1 MEIKFNNRQELKK
14 YLDYLEGIEIEDI
27 FKYDYIV
34 NCYDRDNYM
43 ELFLDKVLNQ
53 DYIDAISFVGLEDNE
68 KISKLM
74 WGIWVEDGEK
84 RIDEL
89 YDYDYSMWLKFT
101 QCFKDCFTTNWEEE
115 RKEKEK
121 LEKEYKRK
129 LKELEKEYK
138 KGIKELN
145 KRYNK

>member
-14 YLDYLEGIEIEDI
+14 YLDYLEGVEIEDI

-43 ELFLDKVLNQ
+43 ELFLDKVFNQ
-53 DYIDAISFVGLEDNE
+53 DYIDVISFAGLEDNE
-68 KISKLM
+68 KISKLV

-89 YDYDYSMWLKFT
+89 YDYDYSRWLKFT
-101 QCFKDCFTTNWEEE
+101 QCFKECFTTNWEEE

-129 LKELEKEYK
+129 LEELEREYK
-138 KGIKELN
+138 KEIKELN
-145 KRYNK
+145 KRYNR